1 MKVAID
7 ATCWNNRRGFGRFTR
22 ELIQAMAAARG
33 SRDLLLVADSATA
46 ATPGF
51 PDNAEVCAV
60 PVSKP
65 PIEAA
70 SAEGSRTLLDLWRF
84 YQAVGRQRP
93 DAMFFPAVY
102 SYFPIPRSIP
112 TVVTVHD
119 VIAETH
125 PELIFPSKRSRRFWN
140 WKLRFAL
147 GRPGSI
153 VTVSENARQRIA
165 GTFQRPI
172 ESIQVIGE
180 GVAPVFFP
188 RSEQDQQVARRAL
201 KLGPDEPFLLYV
213 GGISPHKNLVRL
225 IEALRLLA
233 ERRPTPWK
241 MVFAGEVK
249 NDSFHS
255 SYGEV
260 RRTVT
265 ELGLDGRVVFAGYVP
280 DETLSALY
288 SAARTLVMPSIDEG
302 FGLPAAESMACG
314 TPVAAS
320 NSGALPEVVGAA
332 GLFFDPLNHSA
343 IAETI
348 ERLLTDD
355 ALRLRCSLA
364 GVESARRYRWQSVAE
379 RVFAELDTLAA
390 V

>member
-1 MKVAID
+1 
-7 ATCWNNRRGFGRFTR
+7 
-22 ELIQAMAAARG
+22 
-33 SRDLLLVADSATA
+33 
-46 ATPGF
+46 
-51 PDNAEVCAV
+51 
-60 PVSKP
+60 
-65 PIEAA
+65 
-70 SAEGSRTLLDLWRF
+70 
-84 YQAVGRQRP
+84 
-93 DAMFFPAVY
+93 MFFPAVY
-102 SYFPIPRSIP
+102 SYFPIPRAIP
-112 TVVTVHD
+112 TVIAVHD

-147 GRPGSI
+147 GRSGKI

-165 GTFQRPI
+165 GKFGRPI
-172 ESIQVIGE
+172 DSITVIGE

-188 RSEQDQQVARRAL
+188 RSEQDQQIARRAL
-201 KLGPDEPFLLYV
+201 NLGPDEPLLLYV
-213 GGISPHKNLVRL
+213 GGVSPHKNLVRL
-225 IEALRLLA
+225 VQALRLLVDRVPA
-233 ERRPTPWK
+233 PWK
-241 MVFAGEVK
+241 MVFVGEVE

-260 RRTVT
+260 CRTVS

-314 TPVAAS
+314 TPVAAG
-320 NSGALPEVVGAA
+320 NSGALPEVVGNA
-332 GLFFDPLNHSA
+332 GLLFDPLNHSA

-355 ALRLRCSLA
+355 ALVERCCLA
-364 GVESARRYRWQSVAE
+364 GLECAQRYRWQSVAE
-379 RVFAELDTLAA
+379 RVFTELDALTAA
-390 V
+390 